1 MSISLSSRLKKMNK
15 TKQSIKYTLQ
25 CLVSIYIAL
34 EIATP
39 PNPYKTEIIVLLS
52 LLIALKHDIPDK
64 IVHIVEKL
72 IVRWLNRNW
81 KS

>member
-15 TKQSIKYTLQ
+15 IKQAIKYTLQ
-25 CLVSIYIAL
+25 CLISIYIAL

-64 IVHIVEKL
+64 IVHLIEKL
-72 IVRWLNRNW
+72 IVKWLNRNW
-81 KS
+81 K

>member
-1 MSISLSSRLKKMNK
+1 MSYDKFTMNK
-15 TKQSIKYTLQ
+15 IKQAIKYTLQ

-64 IVHIVEKL
+64 IVRIVEKL
-72 IVRWLNRNW
+72 IVKWLNRNW
-81 KS
+81 K

>member
-15 TKQSIKYTLQ
+15 TKQAIKYTLQ
-25 CLVSIYIAL
+25 CLISIYIAL

-39 PNPYKTEIIVLLS
+39 PNPYKMQIIVLLS

-64 IVHIVEKL
+64 IVHLIEKL
-72 IVRWLNRNW
+72 IVKWLNRNW
-81 KS
+81 R

>member
-1 MSISLSSRLKKMNK
+1 MSYDKLTMNK
-15 TKQSIKYTLQ
+15 IKQAIKYTLQ
-25 CLVSIYIAL
+25 CLISIYIAL

-64 IVHIVEKL
+64 IVHLIEKL
-72 IVRWLNRNW
+72 IVKWLNRNW
-81 KS
+81 K